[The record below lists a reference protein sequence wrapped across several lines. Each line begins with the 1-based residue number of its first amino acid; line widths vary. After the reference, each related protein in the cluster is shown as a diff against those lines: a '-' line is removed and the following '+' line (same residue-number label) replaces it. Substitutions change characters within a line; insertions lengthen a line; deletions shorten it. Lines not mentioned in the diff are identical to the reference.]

1 MAAFRLSDG
10 MKLLLCILAGFSFL
24 FLGCKRRSA
33 YIPEEVLLIRVD
45 DSGACFEASSLLDN
59 EALPARVS
67 EYAEKM
73 RLLGKDPERIYVQ
86 LDFGPDITYSTARDV
101 ELLIG
106 ASGVQIDYRG
116 EQNYFDSNETPTPAS
131 QIWEEYVQ
139 RNEYLPECSVQGI
152 QEILNQR
159 LWLKRDGTLI
169 LHEKEVDE
177 AVLRQLAQD
186 RCYLFIEGGDI
197 LDDMNESYYELM
209 SLNIVIEP
217 GVRYWDVRRIQH
229 VLSLNSCRLQI
240 VDLFDG
246 LADEAEAK
254 NDAVDDRI
262 KNTMNAIG
270 EELNDVLDTMETDER

>member
-1 MAAFRLSDG
+1 MAEFRLGDG
-10 MKLLLCILAGFSFL
+10 MKLLLCFLAGLSFL

-33 YIPEEVLLIRVD
+33 YIPDEVLLIRVN
-45 DSGACFEASSLLDN
+45 DSGACFEGSSLLDN
-59 EALPARVS
+59 EVLVARVS

-73 RLLGKDPERIYVQ
+73 RLLGNDPDRIYVQ
-86 LDFGPDITYSTARDV
+86 LDLGPDITYSTARNV

-131 QIWEEYVQ
+131 QIWEEYLQ
-139 RNEYLPECSVQGI
+139 RNENLPECSVRGI
-152 QEILNQR
+152 QQILDQR
-159 LWLKRDGTLI
+159 LWLKVDGRL
-169 LHEKEVDE
+169 LLGEKKVDE

-197 LDDMNESYYELM
+197 LDEMNESYYEFM
-209 SLNIVIEP
+209 SLSIVVEP

-229 VLSLNSCRLQI
+229 LLALNSCRLQI

-246 LADEAEAK
+246 LADKAKAE
-254 NDAVDDRI
+254 NDAVDERI

-270 EELNDVLDTMETDER
+270 EELEDVLDAMETDER